1 MDYTIKKIAPVM
13 QEYTDPWVVFDA
25 NNSIVYAGQDKQG
38 CEWYIDDMLNRKGHW
53 FSEMIPHYF
62 GDYALDINGKPK
74 FFPTQTAEQSHAEW
88 VKLETLERS
97 MPRGVERR
105 TIGIQAFKHYSIY
118 KKELQNYCL
127 EETA

>member
-1 MDYTIKKIAPVM
+1 M

-25 NNSIVYAGQDKQG
+25 NNSIVYAGPTKEV

-53 FSEMIPHYF
+53 FNEMIPNYF
-62 GDYALDINGKPK
+62 GDYALDIKGKPK
-74 FFPTQTAEQSHAEW
+74 FFPTKTAEQSHTEW

-105 TIGIQAFKHYSIY
+105 TIGIQAFKQYSIY
-118 KKELQNYCL
+118 KKELQNFCL
-127 EETA
+127 EEAA